1 MTLTASI
8 STSISTKSVP
18 EEMITPAPKPQRIP
32 GPLSPDYMSS
42 HLGDIC
48 EHLNCPS
55 PFDSRVDIVESGHG
69 DIETLMLSSST
80 NCGSAPPEIA
90 IGVLHALQRLSSLPA
105 NNSSHAHHLLVVGDS
120 IHQQDCMG
128 AHQFICALA
137 ALPESEGRVKST
149 TFKPDLHVDFE
160 GNLKQA
166 RSLNKCC
173 GPPYSSTDPLAF
185 TPYPLGCFMEHVV
198 FDHPS
203 FERPVSITTL
213 DAYSFSP
220 HNQHT
225 VDVDKRKAGQR
236 YKDFVVSIENVRKL
250 GNAFDTLVLAAGY
263 HYGRTDVELEEEA
276 VQEYT
281 NLVRDISE
289 VVNDHRNGWLIEHPP
304 QSYPYPGGNFRN
316 LKVSV
321 SQWKDGK
328 HSQDCLVVVDF
339 RSPLAQLTFSR
350 HGAGTAQR

>member
-1 MTLTASI
+1 
-8 STSISTKSVP
+8 
-18 EEMITPAPKPQRIP
+18 
-32 GPLSPDYMSS
+32 MSS
-42 HLGDIC
+42 HLGHIC

-55 PFDSRVDIVESGHG
+55 PFDSRVNILERGHG
-69 DIETLMLSSST
+69 DIETLMMSSST
-80 NCGSAPPEIA
+80 SCSSASPEIA
-90 IGVLHALQRLSSLPA
+90 MGVLHAIRRLSSLPA
-105 NNSSHAHHLLVVGDS
+105 NNNDAHHILVVGDS

-128 AHQFICALA
+128 AHQIICALA
-137 ALPESEGRVKST
+137 ALPESEGRVNSK
-149 TFKPDLHVDFE
+149 TFKPDLHVDFD

-166 RSLNKCC
+166 RSLKNCC
-173 GPPYSSTDPLAF
+173 VAPGWGGAPPTDPLSF

-198 FDHPS
+198 FDHPT
-203 FERPVSITTL
+203 FERPVSITTI
-213 DAYSFSP
+213 DAYSYSP

-225 VDVDKRKAGQR
+225 VDMDKQKAGQR

-316 LKVSV
+316 LDVSV
-321 SQWKDGK
+321 SQWKEGK
-328 HSQDCLVVVDF
+328 HCQDCLVVVDF

-350 HGAGTAQR
+350 YGVGTAQR